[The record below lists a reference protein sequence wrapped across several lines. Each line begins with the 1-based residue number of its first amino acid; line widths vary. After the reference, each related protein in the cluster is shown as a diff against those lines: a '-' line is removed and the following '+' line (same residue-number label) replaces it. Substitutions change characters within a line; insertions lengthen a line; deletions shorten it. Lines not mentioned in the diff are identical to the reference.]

1 MIYKLI
7 CLVLNLSV
15 STPTKERAFSSMNI
29 IKNKLRNKM
38 EDEFLD
44 DLMLLHIE
52 KDFDDR
58 IDVFSVNHNNKGV
71 RMSLP
76 LVSKPRKKI

>member
-52 KDFDDR
+52 KDFDDH
-58 IDVFSVNHNNKGV
+58 IDNDCIISEFEVIRV
-71 RMSLP
+71 RM
-76 LVSKPRKKI
+76 VRFC